1 MFLIHQTES
10 RFRERQKSVIFLIK
24 PEAITREAANE
35 EFQLV
40 ISSLGYMDAMSC
52 EEVLQGIGYLLEIL
66 IPRNLN
72 HHVIVGIDEHL
83 AVTDDF
89 RLNLFDV
96 LNGNLIVGIGNGG
109 MTVLFLLQFSYQQQY
124 VYLF

>member
-1 MFLIHQTES
+1 MKYIISATVNADSKE
-10 RFRERQKSVIFLIK
+10 
-24 PEAITREAANE
+24 EALEKLSGKMEAANE

-72 HHVIVGIDEHL
+72 HIILPALCVYSLITL
-83 AVTDDF
+83 RQLF
-89 RLNLFDV
+89 R
-96 LNGNLIVGIGNGG
+96 
-109 MTVLFLLQFSYQQQY
+109 Y
-124 VYLF
+124 VFGFNSAYTH